1 MMPGCPGARG
11 AVATDTINFGE
22 RHTGMNITLRP
33 DLEQRVREKIAR
45 GDYDDSDALVQE
57 AVHRLIEEDEGDMA
71 SLRIRLRQADAEI
84 DRGEGLEFDED
95 TTKELS
101 RAISMNEACVA
112 LRSFRSPSRAD

>member
-22 RHTGMNITLRP
+22 PQTGMNITLRP
-33 DLEQRVREKIAR
+33 DLEQRVREEIAR

-57 AVHRLIEEDEGDMA
+57 AVRRLIEENEGDLA
-71 SLRIRLRQADAEI
+71 SLRIRLREADAEI

-95 TTKELS
+95 TTKKL
-101 RAISMNEACVA
+101 AC
-112 LRSFRSPSRAD
+112 